1 MATKTGRPSLTN
13 RVFLAQLLLATLT
26 AIVVAGL
33 SAFIAQ
39 QAIVQNARTELS
51 HECELVEGLLD
62 RSAQEDESSIL
73 ASLDLVGVRVTL
85 IDPAGDV
92 LYDSLEPAATM
103 ENHAGRPEFEGAL
116 RDGEADSERASST
129 VGYVSLYHAA
139 LLDSGNVLRLSVER
153 ESVLAALVSDT
164 TLLVALVAAVIL
176 LSWAIAHWL
185 SRWLISPILAID
197 PSDPQASGDESTYE
211 ELVPM
216 VERLE
221 EQQTTLR
228 EQMEKIKSV
237 SAIRQEFTANVTHE
251 LKTPLSSISGAAEL
265 IRDGIARP
273 EDVPDFAAR
282 ICDESAWLT
291 SLVNDILTLS
301 RLDESERSS
310 DRSMVGAVER
320 LDLLSLSR
328 GVAERLVEVAAEAG
342 VTITAGGEPAI
353 VEGNARLLDE
363 LIYNLADNAI
373 RYNHE
378 GGTVRIEVGY
388 RAKRPILRV
397 SDTGQGI
404 AAEDQPK
411 VFERFYRVDKSRSRE
426 LGGTGLGLAIVK
438 HAAAFHGADI
448 DLASEIGQGTTFTVT
463 FPELAEA
470 DEG

>member
-1 MATKTGRPSLTN
+1 
-13 RVFLAQLLLATLT
+13 
-26 AIVVAGL
+26 
-33 SAFIAQ
+33 
-39 QAIVQNARTELS
+39 
-51 HECELVEGLLD
+51 
-62 RSAQEDESSIL
+62 
-73 ASLDLVGVRVTL
+73 
-85 IDPAGDV
+85 
-92 LYDSLEPAATM
+92 
-103 ENHAGRPEFEGAL
+103 
-116 RDGEADSERASST
+116 
-129 VGYVSLYHAA
+129 
-139 LLDSGNVLRLSVER
+139 
-153 ESVLAALVSDT
+153 
-164 TLLVALVAAVIL
+164 
-176 LSWAIAHWL
+176 
-185 SRWLISPILAID
+185 
-197 PSDPQASGDESTYE
+197 
-211 ELVPM
+211 M

-328 GVAERLVEVAAEAG
+328 GVAERLGEVAAEAD